1 MRIASFNLENLDDR
15 AGLEPTLA
23 DRIEILRPQLVRLR
37 ADILCLQEVNAQRP
51 PAGGGGAGGPQP
63 RIFSALD
70 KLLAGTEYETFH
82 RAASES
88 SDGHGPMD
96 VQNLVIVSR
105 LPLAWHRQ
113 YWHDLAPPPETVMAT
128 AEPRDDTRHRIRWDR
143 PVLHGAVRLPDDRL
157 LHLFNLHLRAPLA
170 AFIPGQKEAPFVWKT
185 VPGWAEGF
193 YLAAMKRTGQALETR
208 MAVDRV
214 FDSDPQA
221 LILVCGDMNA
231 EAREI
236 PLRILRGEE
245 EDTGNGALA
254 GRVLVPL
261 ERAVPESLRFTT
273 LHAGQK
279 LMIDHLLASRAL
291 TAHVT
296 GAEIHNEALEDE
308 VAGYALVQKSPE
320 SYHAPVVAEF
330 DL

>member
-15 AGLEPTLA
+15 PGSEPTLNQ
-23 DRIEILRPQLVRLR
+23 RIEILRPQILRLR
-37 ADILCLQEVNAQRP
+37 ADILCLQEVNAQKP
-51 PAGGGGAGGPQP
+51 AAGGHSGP
-63 RIFSALD
+63 REFSALD
-70 KLLAGTEYETFH
+70 ALLAGTEYETFH
-82 RAASES
+82 RAASGRPLGRG
-88 SDGHGPMD
+88 DGHGPMD

-105 LPLAWHRQ
+105 YPLAWHRQ
-113 YWHDLAPPPETVMAT
+113 YWHELAPPPEAVMVT
-128 AEPRDDTRHRIRWDR
+128 AEPRDDTRHKIRWDR
-143 PVLHGAVRLPDDRL
+143 PVLHGAVRLPNEKL
-157 LHLFNLHLRAPLA
+157 LHVFNLHLRAPLA

-185 VPGWAEGF
+185 VSGWAEGF
-193 YLAAMKRTGQALETR
+193 YLAAMKRAGQALEAR
-208 MAVDRV
+208 MAVDAI

-221 LILVCGDMNA
+221 LIMVCGDMNA

-254 GRVLVPL
+254 GRVLIPM
-261 ERAVPESLRFTT
+261 ERAVPDSLRFTT
-273 LHAGQK
+273 VHAGQK
-279 LMIDHLLASRAL
+279 LMLDHLLASRAL

-308 VAGYALVQKSPE
+308 VAGYALVHKSPE